1 MAGDKIPSVYALD
14 KPEPLDELLKKDRGE
29 DCLPCKVVGG
39 GAFLGLAAY
48 SYISGTSQLEK
59 NRAQIIAKKSMFGM
73 RSRKLGITG
82 ISLGLAWLGIWRLAK

>member
-1 MAGDKIPSVYALD
+1 MAGDKIPSIYTLD
-14 KPEPLDELLKKDRGE
+14 KPEKLDDLLKQDRGE
-29 DCLPCKVVGG
+29 DCLPCKIVGG

-59 NRAQIIAKKSMFGM
+59 NKAQIIAKRSMFGM

-82 ISLGLAWLGIWRLAK
+82 ISLILASLGIWRLR